1 MITVIY
7 QNGNAER
14 PENYRPVCTLATWYK
29 VWSTLLQN
37 RLYSKLDR
45 DQPPDQGG
53 FRCGFQSTDH
63 LMTYRLLNERSQVWG
78 LSMWIA
84 TIDFAKA
91 FDTIHHEAM
100 WRYLSNFK
108 ISEAFVSVLKNS
120 TLTNVP
126 QSVQTLR
133 VMSSRLKGGRSRV
146 TRYALYCLTRYFY
159 SRLRKT

>member
-1 MITVIY
+1 MIKVIY
-7 QNGNAER
+7 QKGDAER
-14 PENYRPVCTLATWYK
+14 PEYFRPVCTLATWYK
-29 VWSTLLQN
+29 VFSTLLYH

-63 LMTYRLLNERSQVWG
+63 LMTFRLLKQRSQVWC

-91 FDTIHHEAM
+91 YDTIHHEAM
-100 WRYLSNFK
+100 WRSLSNFQ
-108 ISEAFVSVLKNS
+108 ISEAYVSVLKNS

-133 VMSSRLKGGRSRV
+133 VMSSRSKGDRIRAN
-146 TRYALYCLTRYFY
+146 RQALYGLSRYFK
-159 SRLRKT
+159 SRLQKT